1 VADEFREC
9 PMCGEAMR
17 KQDRETVVR
26 IPGTSEQRTHTV
38 VEWVCLECDYFEE
51 AGLRGDEEKG

>member
-1 VADEFREC
+1 
-9 PMCGEAMR
+9 MCGEAMR